1 MFILHSHITC
11 PPFPPSMLMAGL
23 GELVTREED
32 EVEGSCR
39 SAGTPDSRLP
49 DLTALLC
56 LEPPSP
62 PDGPSLPAGLGSI
75 AEDAANMEHGPSRP
89 TVLSP
94 PADTRGGGSPGGR
107 EVASPLGLLLE
118 PPPGKAVAG
127 LG

>member
-1 MFILHSHITC
+1 M
-11 PPFPPSMLMAGL
+11 PGL
-23 GELVTREED
+23 IQNVVPVQKYADIKLTAAVPYD

-94 PADTRGGGSPGGR
+94 PADTRGGGSSGGR
-107 EVASPLGLLLE
+107 DLASPLGLLLE